1 MILQLRAGTFFDVS
15 TEDLLDI
22 IFPRLEQIPPYFE
35 PKLSQSGLLLA
46 RARRRY
52 TVQQIPIASVNFADA
67 TY

>member
-22 IFPRLEQIPPYFE
+22 IFLRLEQIPPYFE